1 MEVPDADDFDPWES
15 LDLAT
20 LRALRYRQHRP
31 DGTVV
36 AADWLTAFPSRQVS
50 AWSFYLL
57 AKRHWEVEN
66 QRVKDG
72 KTRYGLEH
80 IRRTR
85 RKRWSTCSA
94 SAWGADP
101 ADTNRGSSGLPPLR
115 ISLNA
120 RPTPPGCTDP
130 AGRRADPG
138 TALVIIGPH
147 YPDGPG
153 IFFPHRL
160 AHARGSPGKS
170 EPFTCPWRP
179 LTHSCLDG
187 SVRSQSFAYPSQG
200 AVMIRPKTSTPRLW
214 IASAAARVL
223 RAALPGDGFPE
234 QGDPWDRVTFRGVRT
249 VDVQVAPID
258 KSLERDGFSQI
269 QFEADVKLR
278 LLQAGID
285 VNSSSPVSS
294 ERLFVRINAVKSDT
308 LPLYAVSCDLEFR
321 QPVCLMRDPRILA
334 SATTWSRSIVE
345 LVSSGRAKDFTR
357 QSLANLVD
365 QFTHAYREQIPK
377 E

>member
-50 AWSFYLL
+50 AWSSYLL
-57 AKRHWEVEN
+57 AKRQWEVEN

-72 KTRYGLEH
+72 KTRYGLEQ

-130 AGRRADPG
+130 AGRRAD
-138 TALVIIGPH
+138 
-147 YPDGPG
+147 
-153 IFFPHRL
+153 
-160 AHARGSPGKS
+160 
-170 EPFTCPWRP
+170 
-179 LTHSCLDG
+179 
-187 SVRSQSFAYPSQG
+187 
-200 AVMIRPKTSTPRLW
+200 
-214 IASAAARVL
+214 AAA
-223 RAALPGDGFPE
+223 
-234 QGDPWDRVTFRGVRT
+234 TRGV
-249 VDVQVAPID
+249 PIP
-258 KSLERDGFSQI
+258 
-269 QFEADVKLR
+269 A
-278 LLQAGID
+278 
-285 VNSSSPVSS
+285 
-294 ERLFVRINAVKSDT
+294 
-308 LPLYAVSCDLEFR
+308 
-321 QPVCLMRDPRILA
+321 QPR
-334 SATTWSRSIVE
+334 
-345 LVSSGRAKDFTR
+345 
-357 QSLANLVD
+357 
-365 QFTHAYREQIPK
+365 
-377 E
+377 